1 MELAKL
7 HEVFVSIVGE
17 DNCITD
23 SKTIATYLEDWRG
36 KYQGTTPFVLL
47 PNTTESIS
55 KIIKL
60 CFDNDICVV
69 PQGGNTS
76 LCGANVPRSTDERME
91 IIMSSSKLNR
101 VIELDAD
108 NQSLIV
114 ESGCILARIQ
124 ETASENGLY
133 FPLSLG
139 AEGSSQIGGNISTN
153 AGGTNVLK
161 YGMTRGLVMGLEVV
175 LPDGSIYSELKGLR
189 KDNTGYDLKQF
200 FIGAEGTLGFITKIC
215 LKLFLQ
221 PLSHTVALVAVENPK
236 QAIKL
241 LKKAKQSFDESL
253 CAFELMNSVSIKC
266 VEDQMPNFKIPLESS
281 YPWQILIDVENV
293 NSTSESNEAIT
304 SFLERQ
310 LKEALILDATI
321 AINNQQRNEFWQL
334 RHGITESK
342 KLSSTGIDHDI
353 SVPISNIPEVIE
365 QSRNKLEQVLG
376 KSDFYVY
383 GHVGDGN
390 LHITKSKPK
399 TMDKVSFQMKED
411 ELTRIVHQIAVDLG
425 GSFSGEHGIGVK
437 LKNELEYFS
446 DPVKMQLLKTIKK
459 AIDPRN
465 IMNPNKLFD

>member
-1 MELAKL
+1 
-7 HEVFVSIVGE
+7 
-17 DNCITD
+17 
-23 SKTIATYLEDWRG
+23 
-36 KYQGTTPFVLL
+36 
-47 PNTTESIS
+47 
-55 KIIKL
+55 
-60 CFDNDICVV
+60 
-69 PQGGNTS
+69 
-76 LCGANVPRSTDERME
+76 
-91 IIMSSSKLNR
+91 
-101 VIELDAD
+101 
-108 NQSLIV
+108 LIV

-124 ETASENGLY
+124 ETAYDNGLY

-161 YGMTRGLVMGLEVV
+161 YGMTRDLVMGLEVV

-215 LKLFLQ
+215 LKLFLA
-221 PLSHTVALVAVENPK
+221 PFSHTVALVAVESPK

-241 LKKAKQSFDESL
+241 LKKAKQSFGESL
-253 CAFELMNSVSIKC
+253 CAFELMNSVGIKC
-266 VEDQMPNFKIPLESS
+266 VEDQMSNFKIPLESS
-281 YPWQILIDVENV
+281 YPWQILIDVENFD
-293 NSTSESNEAIT
+293 STFESDEAIT

-310 LKEALILDATI
+310 LKESLILDATI

-353 SVPISNIPEVIE
+353 SVPISKIPEVIE
-365 QSRNKLEQVLG
+365 QSCKKLEQVLG
-376 KSDFYVY
+376 KSDFYAY
-383 GHVGDGN
+383 GHIGDGN

-399 TMDKVSFQMKED
+399 TMDKVSFQMKEE

-446 DPVKMQLLKTIKK
+446 DPVKMKLLKTIKK

>member
-1 MELAKL
+1 MELAKVY
-7 HEVFVSIVGE
+7 EVLVSIVGK

-23 SKTIATYLEDWRG
+23 SKTKATHLVDWRG
-36 KYQGTTPFVLL
+36 DYQGTTPFVLL
-47 PNTTESIS
+47 PSSVESVS
-55 KIIKL
+55 KIIKF
-60 CFDNDICVV
+60 CFDNDIGVV

-76 LCGANVPRSTDERME
+76 LCGANVPGSTEERME
-91 IIMSSSKLNR
+91 IVISSSKLNR
-101 VIELDAD
+101 VIGVDTD

-114 ESGCILARIQ
+114 ETGCVLSRIQ
-124 ETASENGLY
+124 EIAYDNGLY

-200 FIGAEGTLGFITKIC
+200 FIGAEGTLGFITKVC

-221 PLSHTVALVAVENPK
+221 PLNHAAALVAVKNPK

-241 LKKAKQSFDESL
+241 LKKTKQIFGESL
-253 CAFELMNSVSIKC
+253 CAFELMNSVGIKC
-266 VEDQMPNFKIPLESS
+266 VEDEMPNFKIPLESS
-281 YPWQILIDVENV
+281 YPWQILIDLENFD
-293 NSTSESNEAIT
+293 STFDSEEAIT

-310 LKEALILDATI
+310 LKESLILDATI
-321 AINNQQRNEFWQL
+321 ANNNQQRNEFWRL

-342 KLSSTGIDHDI
+342 KLSSIGIDHDI
-353 SVPISNIPEVIE
+353 SVPISKIPEVIE
-365 QSRNKLEQVLG
+365 QSYKKLEQVLG
-376 KSDFYVY
+376 KSDFYAY

-390 LHITKSKPK
+390 LHISKSKPK
-399 TMDKVSFQMKED
+399 TMDKATFQMKE
-411 ELTRIVHQIAVDLG
+411 EEFTRIVHQITVDLG

-446 DPVKMQLLKTIKK
+446 DPVKIKLLKTIKK